1 MKHVESRGWTKD
13 IDTAKAALTLWPLT
27 WTLKRR
33 GGGEGG
39 GVKREQQDASS
50 HTLSTLFGCV
60 DIVDMAELDFFPT
73 VDVMNVE
80 Y

>member
-33 GGGEGG
+33 EGEGG

-50 HTLSTLFGCV
+50 HTFSMLFGCAEM
-60 DIVDMAELDFFPT
+60 VDMAELDFFPT